1 MIYLVIVYSKPG
13 CMPCK
18 FTKDYLTKNGIDY
31 SELSIYDYL
40 DYVQE
45 LGYSQAPV
53 VVTDNDHWSGF
64 NDTKL
69 KKLA

>member
-1 MIYLVIVYSKPG
+1 
-13 CMPCK
+13 MPCK